1 MGIGGHQHSGGAR
14 VYGDGQGILCLPL
27 AAAAF
32 ASHYDWFLS
41 CGLGG
46 KTAKAEL
53 EEWGSDDQRQETEPP
68 DAQQAGGE
76 WVQVPGF

>member
-32 ASHYDWFLS
+32 ASHYD
-41 CGLGG
+41 
-46 KTAKAEL
+46 
-53 EEWGSDDQRQETEPP
+53 
-68 DAQQAGGE
+68 
-76 WVQVPGF
+76 